1 MTQNTVLQKACACI
15 VVCHSKR
22 NWRRN
27 IHELWELHSEL
38 CIILILCSKS
48 TTKFSLEAI
57 TCILRVGLQSF
68 LLLRRNRSKL
78 GTSEPQTFSYF
89 ATYFD
94 FFCCEKYF
102 QSFKNFKHSENT
114 GTYLKMTDQCIFPSA
129 SFLWVF
135 ESFACPLFF
144 FFFFKISLQMWWLE
158 P

>member
-1 MTQNTVLQKACACI
+1 MTQNIVLQNACACI

-57 TCILRVGLQSF
+57 TCILWVGLQSF

-78 GTSEPQTFSYF
+78 GTSEPQAFSYF

-94 FFCCEKYF
+94 FSAVKSTF
-102 QSFKNFKHSENT
+102 NPLHSKNT

-135 ESFACPLFF
+135 ESFACPPFF
-144 FFFFKISLQMWWLE
+144 FFPSRFLCKCDG
-158 P
+158 